1 MSELQYK
8 PILPKMI
15 NRVAAFI
22 LDFVLLLILFTGIL
36 YFISLFADF
45 DNHYAIL
52 QEEYKKV
59 GYLIFNPEVN
69 DYVFITPDSP
79 NYDSVIDLINENEL
93 LLKELSFVNRFSVN
107 APLISVTISM
117 FILEF
122 IIPLFLKNGQ
132 TIGMKFFKIA
142 LISNNNLAVTSTQ
155 LFARCLIGKIA
166 ILGVVPVL
174 AILYIFLNAG
184 GGLFGSIILLIIVI
198 IQLIMIIKNKNHE
211 GIQDKIAQVYPVNF
225 TETVIYKTQKELE
238 EAQLIYTKK

>member
-15 NRVAAFI
+15 NRAAAFI
-22 LDFVLLLILFTGIL
+22 LDFVLLLVLFTGIL
-36 YFISLFADF
+36 YIVSKIANF
-45 DNHYAIL
+45 DNHYSIL

-69 DYVFITPDSP
+69 DYVFIKPDNP
-79 NYDSVIDLINENEL
+79 NYDNVIELINANEL

-107 APLISVTISM
+107 APLISIAIST

-122 IIPLFLKNGQ
+122 IVPLFMKNGQ

-142 LISNNNLAVTSTQ
+142 LISNNNLAITSTQ

-184 GGLFGSIILLIIVI
+184 GGLFGSIILLVIVI
-198 IQLIMIIKNKNHE
+198 IQLVMIIKNKNHE

-225 TETVIYKTQKELE
+225 AETVIYKTLKELE
-238 EAQLIYTKK
+238 EAQSIYNKK